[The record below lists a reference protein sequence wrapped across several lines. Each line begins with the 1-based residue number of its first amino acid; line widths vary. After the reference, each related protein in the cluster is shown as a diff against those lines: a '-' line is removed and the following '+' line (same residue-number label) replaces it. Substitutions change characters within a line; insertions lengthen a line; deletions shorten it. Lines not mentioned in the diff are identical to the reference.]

1 MNLASDVRGEG
12 VAYLIGARSP
22 PMRSM
27 WVPVTV
33 GLPVAGTRMC
43 ADQEMKSMKNTSNLR
58 VGEFI

>member
-1 MNLASDVRGEG
+1 MNLAGDVRGEG
-12 VAYLIGARSP
+12 VANLIGARSP

-43 ADQEMKSMKNTSNLR
+43 ADQEMKSMKNTSNIR